1 MIRRGEVLALV
12 QAGGKGSRMDVLT
25 RERAKPVLPYGGTH
39 RLIDFVL
46 SSFANS
52 GLVDVW
58 VSVEYQVASIDDYLS
73 GGRPWSLDRNR
84 GGFRRM
90 VPQSGSGS
98 PTEDEFA
105 HGNADLLLRM
115 SRDLMHFGAETLV
128 VASADHV
135 FAADLAPVIERHV
148 DSGADATVMTSE
160 VTKREASSNVVVL
173 TGSGRSA
180 DRATGV
186 EVKPSRPSSGLV
198 ANEIFVYRTASLLE
212 ALSELRRELSA
223 DADEEARLGESADS
237 GLGDFGEH
245 LLPRLISGGT
255 VRTEPLPGYWRDLG
269 RPGAY
274 LQGHRDLIA
283 GRVDVFDHDGYPVI
297 SHWDDRPTARLR
309 AGCQVEDSLVA
320 PGADISGEVVRSVI
334 GPGVVVEKGA
344 RVEDCVLFADCLVE
358 SGARVATTVADDRTF
373 FARDSVVGEL
383 PSTRIARDD
392 DVTLVGRDSRVGRN
406 QHVAPGARLEA
417 GTTV

>member
-1 MIRRGEVLALV
+1 MSRRPIRRGDVLALV
-12 QAGGKGSRMDVLT
+12 QAGGQGSRMDVLT

-39 RLIDFVL
+39 RLIDFTL
-46 SSFANS
+46 SSLANS

-58 VSVEYQVASIDDYLS
+58 VSVEFQVASLDDYLS

-90 VPQSGSGS
+90 VPQTGSG
-98 PTEDEFA
+98 PATEDAFA

-115 SRDLMHFGAETLV
+115 SRDLIHFGAPTVV

-135 FAADLAPVIERHV
+135 LAADLAPTLERHL

-173 TGSGRSA
+173 TGGRSR

-186 EVKPSRPSSGLV
+186 EVKPSRPSSGTV
-198 ANEIFVYRTASLLE
+198 ATEIFVYQTEPLLE
-212 ALSELRRELSA
+212 ALSELRRELMGGA
-223 DADEEARLGESADS
+223 DGDDS

-245 LLPRLISGGT
+245 LLPRMIEGGR

-274 LQGHRDLIA
+274 LNSHRDLLA
-283 GRVDVFDHDGYPVI
+283 GKVDVFDHPGYPVI
-297 SHWDDRPTARLR
+297 SHWDDQPAARLR
-309 AGCQVEDSLVA
+309 AGCHVEDSLVSA
-320 PGADISGEVVRSVI
+320 GADVAGTVVGSVL
-334 GPGVVVEKGA
+334 GPGVVVEPGA
-344 RVEDCVLFADCLVE
+344 HVEDCVLWADVRVE
-358 SGARVATTVADDRTF
+358 RGAHVTTTIADDRTV
-373 FARDSVVGEL
+373 FARDCVVGQVPTSRL
-383 PSTRIARDD
+383 VRDEE
-392 DVTLVGRDSRVGRN
+392 VTLVGRDTVVRRG
-406 QHVAPGARLEA
+406 QHVAAGGRLEP
-417 GTTV
+417 GTTA

>member
-1 MIRRGEVLALV
+1 
-12 QAGGKGSRMDVLT
+12 MDVLT

-39 RLIDFVL
+39 RLVDFVL

-90 VPQSGSGS
+90 VPQSGGGS

-135 FAADLAPVIERHV
+135 FAADLDPVVERHV
-148 DSGADATVMTSE
+148 ESGADATVLTSE

-173 TGSGRSA
+173 T
-180 DRATGV
+180 DRAGQATGV
-186 EVKPSRPSSGLV
+186 EVKPSRPSSGVV
-198 ANEIFVYRTASLLE
+198 ATEIFVYRTESLLE
-212 ALSELRRELSA
+212 ALFELRRELGAGA
-223 DADEEARLGESADS
+223 DDEADEGESADS

-255 VRTEPLPGYWRDLG
+255 VRTEPLRGYWRDLG

-274 LQGHRDLIA
+274 LNGHRDLIA
-283 GRVDVFDHDGYPVI
+283 GRVDVFDHEGYPVI

-309 AGCQVEDSLVA
+309 AGCHVEDSLVS
-320 PGADISGEVVRSVI
+320 PGADVSGEVVRSVI
-334 GPGVVVEKGA
+334 GPGVVVAKGA
-344 RVEDCVLFADCLVE
+344 RVEDSVLFADCRVE
-358 SGARVATTVADDRTF
+358 AGAHVFTTIADDRSTF
-373 FARDSVVGEL
+373 GRDSLVGEL
-383 PSTRIARDD
+383 PTSRIARDEE
-392 DVTLVGRDSRVGRN
+392 VTLVGQDSSVGRR
-406 QHVAPGARLEA
+406 QHVAAGARLEP
-417 GTTV
+417 GTTA

>member
-1 MIRRGEVLALV
+1 MLALV
-12 QAGGKGSRMDVLT
+12 QAGGQGSRMDVLT
-25 RERAKPVLPYGGTH
+25 RERAKPVLPYGGMH
-39 RLIDFVL
+39 RLVDFVL

-115 SRDLMHFGAETLV
+115 SRDLMRFGAQTLV

-148 DSGADATVMTSE
+148 ESGADATVMTSE
-160 VTKREASSNVVVL
+160 VTKREASNNVVVL
-173 TGSGRSA
+173 TGAGG
-180 DRATGV
+180 RATGV
-186 EVKPSRPSSGLV
+186 EVKPSRPSSGVV
-198 ANEIFVYRTASLLE
+198 ATEIFLYRTDSLLE
-212 ALSELRRELSA
+212 ALFELRRELSA
-223 DADEEARLGESADS
+223 DADEDADPGEGADS

-255 VRTEPLPGYWRDLG
+255 VRTEPLSGYWRDLG

-274 LQGHRDLIA
+274 LDGHRDLLA
-283 GRVDVFDHDGYPVI
+283 GRVDVFGHDGYPVI
-297 SHWDDRPTARLR
+297 SHWDDRPAARLR
-309 AGCQVEDSLVA
+309 QGCHVEESLLSS
-320 PGADISGEVVRSVI
+320 GADVAGEVVRSVI

-344 RVEDCVLFADCLVE
+344 RVEDSVLFADC
-358 SGARVATTVADDRTF
+358 RVAAGAQVFTTIADDRSSF
-373 FARDSVVGEL
+373 GPRCVVGEL
-383 PSTRIARDD
+383 PTSRVARDD
-392 DVTLVGRDSRVGRN
+392 EVTLVGRDSVVGRRR
-406 QHVAPGARLEA
+406 QVSAGARLEP
-417 GTTV
+417 GTTA